1 VRQGNGRAIVT
12 NSRTIAHVN
21 NLVRHRLRGAP
32 RLMSAQLRLRN
43 RGRRKVWRDS
53 LLVLGL
59 IIVWA
64 VIAALL
70 LFARHDASASWLASM
85 YRHRLLLAGVAAVAA
100 AVLVSRRR
108 ALRRAEAVRS
118 WLSALPVDPVTARWE
133 ALALETAPAVGA
145 MCVSTVAFGMG
156 GAIAVFAPGISEI
169 ELAATWI
176 TINSG
181 IIVGALA
188 SYMVPAPKAIDLPP
202 GSRYV
207 PHRRVAGAAA
217 PIPRLSALGRWPVR
231 QMFASARPKAV
242 ARAVMPILLLM
253 PLGSSAD
260 TAMLDIAMFAV
271 LGAVLLLVAATISVS
286 KASCRWLQPLPLRVA
301 VLARTIL
308 IRPLAVILGATSVAA
323 WLFWVMGVAA
333 GQSVIRGAL
342 LMILSSCV
350 AMGGSLVAIHRITK
364 GRW

>member
-1 VRQGNGRAIVT
+1 
-12 NSRTIAHVN
+12 
-21 NLVRHRLRGAP
+21 
-32 RLMSAQLRLRN
+32 MSAHLRLLN
-43 RGRRKVWRDS
+43 RGRQQAWRDS
-53 LLVLGL
+53 LLVFGL

-64 VIAALL
+64 VIAAL
-70 LFARHDASASWLASM
+70 SASSLAWM

-133 ALALETAPAVGA
+133 ALATETAPAVGA
-145 MCVSTVAFGMG
+145 MCVSTLAFGIV

-169 ELAATWI
+169 ELLAVWI
-176 TINSG
+176 TINAG
-181 IIVGALA
+181 IIAGASA
-188 SYMVPAPKAIDLPP
+188 GYMVPAPKAIDLPP

-207 PHRRVAGAAA
+207 PHHRVVGATS
-217 PIPRLSALGRWPVR
+217 PIPRLSALGQWPVR

-242 ARAVMPILLLM
+242 ARGVMPILLLM

-260 TAMLDIAMFAV
+260 TAMLVIAMFVV
-271 LGAVLLLVAATISVS
+271 LGAVLLLVVATISVS
-286 KASCRWLQPLPLRVA
+286 KASCRWLLPLPLKIA
-301 VLARTIL
+301 VLAFTVL

-350 AMGGSLVAIHRITK
+350 AVGGSLGAIHRIK
-364 GRW
+364 GRR

>member
-1 VRQGNGRAIVT
+1 
-12 NSRTIAHVN
+12 VN

-32 RLMSAQLRLRN
+32 RLISAHLRLLN
-43 RGRRKVWRDS
+43 RGRRKAWRDS
-53 LLVLGL
+53 LLGFGL

-70 LFARHDASASWLASM
+70 LFARHGASASSLAWM
-85 YRHRLLLAGVAAVAA
+85 YRHRLLLASVAAVAA

-108 ALRRAEAVRS
+108 TLRRAEAVRS

-133 ALALETAPAVGA
+133 ALAIETAPAVGA
-145 MCVSTVAFGMG
+145 MCVSTLAFGIV

-169 ELAATWI
+169 ELLAVWI
-176 TINSG
+176 TINAG
-181 IIVGALA
+181 IIAGASAGYL
-188 SYMVPAPKAIDLPP
+188 VPAPKAIDLPP

-207 PHRRVAGAAA
+207 PHHRVVGAAS
-217 PIPRLSALGRWPVR
+217 PIPRLSALGQWPVR

-242 ARAVMPILLLM
+242 ARGVMPILLLM

-260 TAMLDIAMFAV
+260 TAMLVIAMFVV
-271 LGAVLLLVAATISVS
+271 LGAVLVLVVATISVS
-286 KASCRWLQPLPLRVA
+286 KASCRWLLPLPLKIA
-301 VLARTIL
+301 LLAFTVL
-308 IRPLAVILGATSVAA
+308 IRPLAVILGTTSVAA
-323 WLFWVMGVAA
+323 WLFWVMGAGA
-333 GQSVIRGAL
+333 GQSVVRGAL

-350 AMGGSLVAIHRITK
+350 AVGGSLGAIHRITK

>member
-1 VRQGNGRAIVT
+1 
-12 NSRTIAHVN
+12 
-21 NLVRHRLRGAP
+21 
-32 RLMSAQLRLRN
+32 MSAHLRLLN
-43 RGRRKVWRDS
+43 RGRQKAWRDS
-53 LLVLGL
+53 LLVFGL
-59 IIVWA
+59 IIIWA

-70 LFARHDASASWLASM
+70 LFARHDASASLAWM
-85 YRHRLLLAGVAAVAA
+85 YRHRLLLAGVAAVGA
-100 AVLVSRRR
+100 AVLVARRR

-133 ALALETAPAVGA
+133 ALAIETAPAVGA
-145 MCVSTVAFGMG
+145 MCVSALAFGIV

-169 ELAATWI
+169 ELLTVWI
-176 TINSG
+176 TINAG
-181 IIVGALA
+181 IIAGASAGYL
-188 SYMVPAPKAIDLPP
+188 VPAPKAIDLPP

-207 PHRRVAGAAA
+207 PHRRVVGAAS

-242 ARAVMPILLLM
+242 ARAVIPVLLVM
-253 PLGSSAD
+253 PLGSTAD
-260 TAMLDIAMFAV
+260 TAMLVIGMFAV
-271 LGAVLLLVAATISVS
+271 LGAVLLLVVATISVS
-286 KASCRWLQPLPLRVA
+286 KASCRWLLPLPLKVS
-301 VLARTIL
+301 VLAFSVL

-350 AMGGSLVAIHRITK
+350 AVGGSLGAIHRITK
-364 GRW
+364 SRW